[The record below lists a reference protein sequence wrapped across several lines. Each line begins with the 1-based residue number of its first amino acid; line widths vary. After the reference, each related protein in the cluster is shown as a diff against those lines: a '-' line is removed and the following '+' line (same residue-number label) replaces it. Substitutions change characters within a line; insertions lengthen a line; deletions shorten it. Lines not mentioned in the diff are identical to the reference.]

1 MRLLLTLF
9 GRVIFDLSVLDDA
22 EPDTTSGIGDGWERT
37 DSTTLATDSLMGF
50 VDDVGRG
57 SYHPWE

>member
-9 GRVIFDLSVLDDA
+9 GRVIFDLSILEDPDP
-22 EPDTTSGIGDGWERT
+22 EPSGDGWERA
-37 DSTTLATDSLMGF
+37 DSQALATDAVMGF

-57 SYHPWE
+57 STHPWE